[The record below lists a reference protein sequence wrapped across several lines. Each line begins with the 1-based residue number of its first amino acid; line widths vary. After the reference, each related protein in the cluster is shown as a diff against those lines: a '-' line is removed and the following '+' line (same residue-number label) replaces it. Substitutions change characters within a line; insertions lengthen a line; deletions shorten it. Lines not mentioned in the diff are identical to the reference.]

1 MTHSNPEAG
10 ENKKG
15 GVSPYQNQTRE
26 NSSSAPAHSRAERIA
41 ACVGIA
47 QILAL
52 YAIAIIASLIDSPA
66 ARSVLMSAIFLT
78 IAVPVLIYLFR
89 FCLRLFKPRLPIQQ
103 DRNGAEPSGQPNAAP
118 EQPASA
124 VDAAAKTAGTPG
136 TSSKKRR

>member
-1 MTHSNPEAG
+1 MRSPQVTIGTAG
-10 ENKKG
+10 G
-15 GVSPYQNQTRE
+15 QLTQASARILPTVSLTGRV
-26 NSSSAPAHSRAERIA
+26 SLDDS
-41 ACVGIA
+41 
-47 QILAL
+47 
-52 YAIAIIASLIDSPA
+52 IASLIDSPA